1 MCANET
7 ELSLLIW
14 NMNAKGEFHTSTFLR
29 VGLVSFVM
37 ARWIMGIQIKLAIY
51 TQPCYNQIN
60 LLISMLIG
68 ISDVI
73 KKDKNNLGITTYRY
87 CEFK

>member
-7 ELSLLIW
+7 ELSLLFW

-37 ARWIMGIQIKLAIY
+37 RGGLWG
-51 TQPCYNQIN
+51 
-60 LLISMLIG
+60 
-68 ISDVI
+68 
-73 KKDKNNLGITTYRY
+73 YRLNY
-87 CEFK
+87 SYI